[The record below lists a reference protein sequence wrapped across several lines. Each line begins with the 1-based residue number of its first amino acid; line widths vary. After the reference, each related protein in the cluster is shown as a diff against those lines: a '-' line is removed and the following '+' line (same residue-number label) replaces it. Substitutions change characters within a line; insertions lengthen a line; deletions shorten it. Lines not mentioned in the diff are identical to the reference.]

1 MINMRRTISAILVG
15 ICALVS
21 VNAQTQTL
29 FPVTSPDGSV
39 SLSLKLKEK
48 SLYYEVEKNG
58 VNVLVEAPIRF
69 TIDVQNSAILW
80 IYYLRIV
87 IRQIIHILFGG
98 AILLL

>member
-1 MINMRRTISAILVG
+1 MMNMRRTISAILVG

-58 VNVLVEAPIRF
+58 V
-69 TIDVQNSAILW
+69 
-80 IYYLRIV
+80 YYLRIV
-87 IRQIIHILFGG
+87 IRQIIHILFGE